1 MAIQTINIGN
11 VVNDGLGDDLRSAF
25 QKVNA
30 NFSEL
35 SSTLTINAAN
45 TDANG
50 VGVFKGKNGTTLEF
64 KRLVSGLKIDI
75 DEHEDTLVING
86 TQPDPF
92 STIVVDYGL
101 PVEASN
107 SNTLTLQGG
116 VSSVG
121 GKNITVTAVDNVIT
135 VNSSLDLKAILT
147 TLDFGPVTGPYENV
161 IQYLCAISSSDFGTV
176 SSPSFINL
184 DLGSI

>member
-1 MAIQTINIGN
+1 MTIQTINIGN

-25 QKVNA
+25 RKVNE
-30 NFSEL
+30 NFSDL
-35 SSTLTINAAN
+35 SATLTIGAAN

-50 VGVFKGKNGTTLEF
+50 AGIFKGQVGTTLEF
-64 KRLVSGLKIDI
+64 RRLVSGLKIDI

-107 SNTLTLQGG
+107 NNTVTLQGG
-116 VSSVG
+116 LSSVG
-121 GKNITVTAVDNVIT
+121 GKNITVTSVDNVIT
-135 VNSSLDLKAILT
+135 INSSLDLKAVLT
-147 TLDFGPVTGPYENV
+147 TLDFGPVSGPYDNV

-176 SSPSFINL
+176 TSPSFINL